1 MTHISG
7 ISMWVVI
14 PVKDLDS
21 CKSRLAHA
29 LPAHARPA
37 LMGALLADLLDMLKT
52 CQNITGIAVVT
63 RCPRAAQL
71 ATAHGADVLALE
83 NDNCLN
89 SGVTA
94 AIAELTNQN
103 IFEALVL
110 HADLPLVNAVDIDA
124 LSHTHRANG
133 TAVTLVPDNQQNG
146 TNAILLSLP
155 SDMQFF
161 YGQHSY
167 TQHFDFCKI
176 NHLAVQTVRNERI
189 GSDID
194 LWQDFAPLL
203 SLRTA
208 GNRLQLARWL
218 EQYDDL
224 FDWPLAAN
232 Q

>member
-1 MTHISG
+1 
-7 ISMWVVI
+7 MWVVI

-29 LPAHARPA
+29 LPDHARPA

-52 CQNITGIAVVT
+52 CAGISGVAVVT

-71 ATAHGADVLALE
+71 ASAHNADVMTLE
-83 NDNCLN
+83 ADRCLN

-94 AIAELTNQN
+94 AIAELAARH
-103 IFEALVL
+103 IPEAMIL
-110 HADLPLVNAVDIDA
+110 HADLPLVNAPDIDA
-124 LSHTHRANG
+124 LVQAHHDNG
-133 TAVTLVPDNQQNG
+133 AAVTLVPDNQENG

-155 SDMQFF
+155 TSMQFF

-167 TQHFDFCKI
+167 SKHLDFCHQHDI
-176 NHLAVQTVRNERI
+176 TAQTVHNERI
-189 GSDID
+189 GCDID

-203 SLRTA
+203 SLRTT
-208 GNRLQLARWL
+208 GNRQQLARWL
-218 EQYDDL
+218 EQYGDL

-232 Q
+232 L